1 MKSSY
6 LANLNVKYIQTN
18 DNEVYKITPDHF
30 LKISPWNHGDDRR
43 IYEIEDDNYRML
55 SFENACLIVNK
66 QFANTNERWEHNGKR
81 FVAGAISESKSV
93 DEHTAM
99 LSLLPSHKVIKK
111 SHSLLKELSDNQ
123 SLTISS
129 EDGLSELK
137 MVKYKGK
144 VYYILIVN
152 SDLPR
157 VRTYNMFGE
166 FCQWANIKHCKPIFN
181 ETDKKYL

>member
-1 MKSSY
+1 
-6 LANLNVKYIQTN
+6 
-18 DNEVYKITPDHF
+18 
-30 LKISPWNHGDDRR
+30 
-43 IYEIEDDNYRML
+43 ML

-66 QFANTNERWEHNGKR
+66 QFANTTEEWEHHGKK
-81 FVAGAISESKSV
+81 FIASPVSELKSAN
-93 DEHTAM
+93 EYAAM

-111 SHSLLKELSDNQ
+111 SQSLLKELNDNQ
-123 SLTISS
+123 SITISS

-152 SDLPR
+152 ADLPR